1 MRRLL
6 SRQPH
11 RTRSRA
17 GEPGQR
23 CSPISC
29 FSKYGLHLPLNRQ
42 SAVYA
47 RQDIDREVSTPA
59 DWVGAAAA
67 TLMPLVGTI
76 RGHVF
81 AAERIHT
88 DDTTAPVLTKDKTR
102 TGRLWTYVRDS
113 RAQALRLLGV
123 FHQTLVLGR
132 YYSLLF
138 VGV

>member
-1 MRRLL
+1 MRCLL

-11 RTRSRA
+11 RTRSSA
-17 GEPGQR
+17 GEAGQS

-29 FSKYGLHLPLNRQ
+29 FSKYGLHLPLNRE
-42 SAVYA
+42 SAVYV
-47 RQDIDREVSTPA
+47 RQDIGRDVSTLA

-67 TLMPLVGTI
+67 TLMSLVETI

-81 AAERIHT
+81 ATERIHT
-88 DDTTAPVLTKDKTR
+88 DDTTAPVLDKTR
-102 TGRLWTYVRDS
+102 TGRLWTYLRDS

-138 VGV
+138 VGA